1 MANVAA
7 PNEALQTLLAV
18 RVVRKVEAYILLDST
33 LRKASGVPPTG
44 GWDRVGVQRRAGSSS
59 DKATITRE
67 K

>member
-33 LRKASGVPPTG
+33 LRKASEFLPREAGTGLGCNVGQGV
-44 GWDRVGVQRRAGSSS
+44 VVIKQQ
-59 DKATITRE
+59 
-67 K
+67 